1 MDSATQLE
9 RGSCLYVKE
18 SQLLP
23 LEDFADYYGHRLPQ
37 CALIDAIGI
46 EDDPSVSNETLS
58 QGELLLTPAS
68 VFPSVLPKSMR
79 AAIVVKETV

>member
-1 MDSATQLE
+1 MDSTTQRE

-18 SQLLP
+18 SQSLS

-46 EDDPSVSNETLS
+46 EDDHSVSNETLS
-58 QGELLLTPAS
+58 QGT
-68 VFPSVLPKSMR
+68 
-79 AAIVVKETV
+79 